1 MPRSQQDVGQP
12 FTIAGWAAD
21 FSTDEVGTGVTGLHV
36 WAYPLTGGA
45 PIFVGAASYGGT
57 RPDVSDVHGEQFR
70 NSGFGLTVYG
80 LPPGNYDLAVFAW
93 STALGNFAPAKVVR
107 VTVR

>member
-1 MPRSQQDVGQP
+1 ML
-12 FTIAGWAAD
+12 AGWSAD
-21 FSTDEVGTGVTGLHV
+21 LSTATGTGVTGLHV

-45 PIFVGAASYGGT
+45 PIFAGPATYGGA
-57 RPDVSDVHGEQFR
+57 RPDVADVHGEQFR

-80 LPPGNYDLAVFAW
+80 LPPANYDVAVFRVEHR
-93 STALGNFAPAKVVR
+93 ALGISRRPMLS